1 MTASTALFGLV
12 RRICLTLLLFGV
24 SGLTAVAQTP
34 SAMPA
39 PTGPARLREL
49 LARGVAAAPVDK
61 GLGFALTITRG
72 GGSILAGPW
81 MLRIPGA
88 PKRLQLSFEGVKL
101 ESGSLEA
108 VARIRNVSGA
118 FAGGLRLDLLEISE
132 GAPVPEGGPTRV
144 TGPGKSRPLALD
156 SPLYF
161 GDLAAGADAAIPLRV
176 GPLGLTPGSPFAV
189 VRGVVTGAV
198 GAGTVEIPDASVPVA
213 IDSDGE
219 GRVYVGDAGGQ
230 AIFRLG
236 PEAASQRKIPA
247 GCVVTGV
254 AVRKKSGELYASC
267 SDTTSLLRLPLNGK
281 LTRTEEIGQALG
293 PIRFGGKGFLYGLPS
308 QALVRLEG
316 LSIKEE
322 IASAAGQ
329 PLHAAGFDVDPDGTI
344 WAVTA
349 APEGKL
355 LRIRSAR
362 DIFAAA
368 GPGNGLGAI
377 ASPRTCRVGPDGGIY
392 VLQTATAERPA
403 RVDVFDRSGN
413 LLRGWSLPAGDPV
426 DLAFGTE
433 GRLLVLS
440 KRESGRGAAV
450 TIFRLF

>member
-1 MTASTALFGLV
+1 M
-12 RRICLTLLLFGV
+12 
-24 SGLTAVAQTP
+24 
-34 SAMPA
+34 
-39 PTGPARLREL
+39 REL

-72 GGSILAGPW
+72 GSGILAGPW

-88 PKRLQLSFEGVKL
+88 PKPLQLIFEGAKL
-101 ESGSLEA
+101 ESGTLEA

-132 GAPVPEGGPTRV
+132 GAPGPDGAPSRV

-161 GDLAAGADAAIPLRV
+161 GDLAAGADAAVPLRG

-198 GAGTVEIPDASVPVA
+198 AAGTVEIADASVPVA
-213 IDSDGE
+213 LDSDGE

-230 AIFRLG
+230 TIFRLG

-281 LTRTEEIGQALG
+281 LTRTEEIGRALG
-293 PIRFGGKGFLYGLPS
+293 PIRFGGKGFLYGSPS
-308 QALVRLEG
+308 QAVVRLEG

-322 IASAAGQ
+322 IAAAAGQ
-329 PLHAAGFDVDPDGTI
+329 HLHVAGLDVDPDGTI
-344 WAVTA
+344 WAVTPT
-349 APEGKL
+349 PEGKL

-377 ASPRTCRVGPDGGIY
+377 ASPRSCRVGPDGGIY
-392 VLQTATAERPA
+392 VLESAAGERPA
-403 RVDVFDRSGN
+403 RVDVFDRAGN
-413 LLRGWSLPAGDPV
+413 LLRVWSLPPGIPV
-426 DLAFGTE
+426 DAAFGTE

-440 KRESGRGAAV
+440 KRDSGNGARV
-450 TIFRLF
+450 EIFRVF